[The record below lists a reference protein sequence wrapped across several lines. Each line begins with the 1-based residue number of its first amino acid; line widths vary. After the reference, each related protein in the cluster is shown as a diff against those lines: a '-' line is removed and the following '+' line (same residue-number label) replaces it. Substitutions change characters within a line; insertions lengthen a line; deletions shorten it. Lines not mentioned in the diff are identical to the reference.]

1 MVGEVNVAS
10 GASSDETIGI
20 TDPGIRLLTKIGD
33 FVEPLTRF
41 DRGHLALES
50 SDHRTVDVLA
60 RQTFRIAFDITHT
73 QGIGALP
80 EGVTEVVDARALQQE
95 SAAQLASAKAMAPK
109 RLTAWAAS
117 HGETPEKSPAVS
129 DCFIKPASA
138 GRIEVCSACGGG
150 GEIDCTTCKGAG
162 TLTCEACTGRGSTPC
177 TACDAKGETTC
188 PACKGM
194 RTVITHRERKVRDE
208 ATGKQTVEHVQETA
222 TCGTCSGNGIVTCAR
237 CGGRTEVTC
246 ATCHGQKTVPC
257 KECQGAGSET
267 CSTCN
272 GAGRRYYIDE
282 LTCSIR
288 EAFETTI
295 RSTDPETSEVLKSLG
310 SIENLLQYAGEY
322 RATAE
327 IAADTLRRDTIIS
340 IPVTSVTVEVG
351 GKRAQ
356 VRGFG
361 PKQDVLDYHNVAG
374 MLLSDDL
381 DVLESTLLTTKLVP
395 PTANEALYASLA
407 EMLAS
412 EANVTI
418 AESAGK
424 KDASGVER
432 QFLGVVTG
440 DYVRRAGAA
449 MKTGL
454 GRAYWAGLAKGPV
467 AVLATPLLYA
477 PVALLVRA
485 QGQTAE
491 TMTLIGVVLMTFFA
505 ALAAHY
511 WVVHQLQGRIAP
523 SETPKLG
530 RIVDR
535 LGFTLQ
541 WLAFAG
547 VAAVALTLLMAWLT
561 QAVFPPA
568 LPSPP

>member
-1 MVGEVNVAS
+1 
-10 GASSDETIGI
+10 
-20 TDPGIRLLTKIGD
+20 
-33 FVEPLTRF
+33 
-41 DRGHLALES
+41 
-50 SDHRTVDVLA
+50 
-60 RQTFRIAFDITHT
+60 
-73 QGIGALP
+73 
-80 EGVTEVVDARALQQE
+80 
-95 SAAQLASAKAMAPK
+95 
-109 RLTAWAAS
+109 
-117 HGETPEKSPAVS
+117 
-129 DCFIKPASA
+129 
-138 GRIEVCSACGGG
+138 
-150 GEIDCTTCKGAG
+150 
-162 TLTCEACTGRGSTPC
+162 
-177 TACDAKGETTC
+177 
-188 PACKGM
+188 
-194 RTVITHRERKVRDE
+194 
-208 ATGKQTVEHVQETA
+208 
-222 TCGTCSGNGIVTCAR
+222 
-237 CGGRTEVTC
+237 
-246 ATCHGQKTVPC
+246 
-257 KECQGAGSET
+257 
-267 CSTCN
+267 
-272 GAGRRYYIDE
+272 
-282 LTCSIR
+282 
-288 EAFETTI
+288 
-295 RSTDPETSEVLKSLG
+295 
-310 SIENLLQYAGEY
+310 
-322 RATAE
+322 
-327 IAADTLRRDTIIS
+327 
-340 IPVTSVTVEVG
+340 
-351 GKRAQ
+351 
-356 VRGFG
+356 
-361 PKQDVLDYHNVAG
+361 
-374 MLLSDDL
+374 
-381 DVLESTLLTTKLVP
+381 VP

-523 SETPKLG
+523 SETPKLS

-535 LGFTLQ
+535 LGLTLR

-561 QAVFPPA
+561 QAIFPPA
-568 LPSPP
+568 LPSPT